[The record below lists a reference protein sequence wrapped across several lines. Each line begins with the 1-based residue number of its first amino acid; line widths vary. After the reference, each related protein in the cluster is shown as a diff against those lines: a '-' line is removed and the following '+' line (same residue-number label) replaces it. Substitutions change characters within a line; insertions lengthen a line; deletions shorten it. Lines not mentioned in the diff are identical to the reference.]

1 VSSGDGTFGD
11 NEEGMMIIQFGR
23 RTDRRL
29 RYPSSRFAM
38 TYANLMQELVQ
49 VALTVLYVAPRRT
62 TPAELAT
69 GLYDTGSAP
78 GEFRRSNPDNVVLNA
93 KVEMLQA
100 MELATMMG

>member
-1 VSSGDGTFGD
+1 
-11 NEEGMMIIQFGR
+11 MMVIQLGR

-38 TYANLMQELVQ
+38 TYAHLMLELVR
-49 VALTVLYVAPRRT
+49 VALTVLYVAPRST
-62 TPAELAT
+62 TPPELAT
-69 GLYDTGSAP
+69 GLYGPGLAP
-78 GEFRRSNPDNVVLNA
+78 GEFRRSNPDNVASDA